1 MEWYLKVVRD
11 NYANFTG
18 RAQRIEYWMFLLVNM
33 FFSLVAA
40 ILDNIAGTTFYF
52 GGEPVLFNYGWIY
65 LLYSIAIFIPG
76 FAVFVRRL
84 HDTGRTGWWFL
95 IAVIPF
101 IGAVWLFVLTV
112 LDSDPYEN
120 KYGASPKESLG
131 EE

>member
-1 MEWYLKVVRD
+1 
-11 NYANFTG
+11 FTG